1 MGTPRRCGG
10 DVMDT
15 TGTHTAGKLRG
26 CVDGDVVGTLWG
38 RDGDTEGTRGAAH
51 PLPQENHSF
60 SSPHPRLP
68 CSSSSTGEGTHCGP
82 TASPFLGTYFA
93 TGGTRMGAA
102 PRAVG
107 LIPLGP
113 IGFHPIGSYRVMS
126 CPIRS
131 YRSCPI
137 GSCSVS
143 SHPTG
148 SC

>member
-1 MGTPRRCGG
+1 MVG
-10 DVMDT
+10 V
-15 TGTHTAGKLRG
+15 HFFKAKVVAGSGLSQDLSVSCKQAPS
-26 CVDGDVVGTLWG
+26 TLVCI
-38 RDGDTEGTRGAAH
+38 
-51 PLPQENHSF
+51 LKI
-60 SSPHPRLP
+60 SS
-68 CSSSSTGEGTHCGP
+68 SSSSTGEGTHCGP

-113 IGFHPIGSYRVMS
+113 IGFHPIGSCRGMS
-126 CPIRS
+126 CPISS